1 MLLETDI
8 AYLAGLFDGE
18 GSVYY
23 KKTKQIRHNRPG
35 KPVHNIWVIRMEIAM
50 TEQSIIRWVHEFVGC
65 GHSGPRKVKPGYKK
79 QWRWRC
85 SHRDA
90 YYVSKLIWPYV
101 HVKLPKIQQ
110 IIQHYA
116 KESLVRENIVN
127 LNDYRKTLNYEG
139 KK

>member
-1 MLLETDI
+1 MTETDA

-23 KKTKQIRHNRPG
+23 KRTKQIRHNRPG

-50 TEQSIIRWVHEFVGC
+50 TEKSIINWVHDFTGV
-65 GHSGPRKVKPGYKK
+65 GHSGPRKVKPGKKK

-90 YYVSKLIWPYV
+90 YYVSRVIWPYAN
-101 HVKLPKIQQ
+101 VKLNKIQQ
-110 IIQHYA
+110 IIDHYSEH
-116 KESLVRENIVN
+116 KVMNGNIVS
-127 LNDYRKTLNYEG
+127 LTEY
-139 KK
+139 KKAMSLE

>member
-1 MLLETDI
+1 MTETDA

-23 KKTKQIRHNRPG
+23 KRTKQIRHNRPG

-50 TEQSIIRWVHEFVGC
+50 TEKSIINWVHDFTGV
-65 GHSGPRKVKPGYKK
+65 GHSGPRKVKPGKKK

-90 YYVSKLIWPYV
+90 YYVSRVIWPYA
-101 HVKLPKIQQ
+101 HVKLNKIQQ
-110 IIQHYA
+110 IIDHYSEH
-116 KESLVRENIVN
+116 KVMNGNIVS
-127 LNDYRKTLNYEG
+127 LTEY
-139 KK
+139 KKAMSLE